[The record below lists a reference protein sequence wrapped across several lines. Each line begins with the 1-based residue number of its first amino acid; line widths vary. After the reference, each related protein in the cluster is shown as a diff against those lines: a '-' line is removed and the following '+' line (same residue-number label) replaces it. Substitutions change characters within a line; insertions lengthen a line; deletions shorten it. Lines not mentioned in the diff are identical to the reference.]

1 MIQFKIA
8 LLETQLF
15 QKNIASTSAIPSF
28 IGEDKRRT
36 SENFKD
42 LMQQINQMTLDKD
55 LSSNFYTNSITLNQS
70 GSSIS

>member
-15 QKNIASTSAIPSF
+15 QKNIASTSAVPSF
-28 IGEDKRRT
+28 IGDNKRTT

-42 LMQQINQMTLDKD
+42 LMQQINQMTLDKG
-55 LSSNFYTNSITLNQS
+55 LSSNFYTNNVTLDQS